1 MDTHAP
7 RGCLMGAL
15 AVRVRTE
22 EAAPVAAQRAL
33 AQLLVSAITAGVRPD
48 PPPPLPARPRLR
60 LVAAPR

>member
-1 MDTHAP
+1 
-7 RGCLMGAL
+7 MGAL